1 MCCKWIGTVTAFLSL
16 GLLVRV
22 SNAQMAQPFIPP
34 SPQIATS
41 TGGYAADPASH
52 NLRSDASLEAQAY
65 ESNPTERVDVAK
77 KSSEESE
84 KPESSDYRTE
94 EEYEAA
100 SKDNENA
107 VARKLE
113 YGERPIDNTR
123 AFLRTQTPFVQPGKW
138 QFDFGATYTVFESDL
153 PFISGTTL
161 TEVNAKRRLLD
172 APLGFRYGVSER
184 LQWFGSTAVGW
195 QGTEVSD
202 GFTEQT
208 RNTTGIGDV
217 LTGFN
222 YLLLKESKDCPA
234 VIGSCDVIIPT
245 GNAVDPRFLLDSG
258 LGKGAWSLSSRFLM
272 VKSLDPI
279 VAFWGAGYRINFE
292 DTYNGDKIDFGDQI
306 QYTLGIGFG
315 VNDKVTLSSALIG
328 SYITDFTVNRV
339 TVPGSSADLISL
351 RLASTFSNCRGI
363 TEPFVNFGLTD
374 LTPGASLGIVWT
386 R

>member
-1 MCCKWIGTVTAFLSL
+1 MCCKWLGTLKVFVFW
-16 GLLVRV
+16 GLLARV
-22 SNAQMAQPFIPP
+22 SNAQIDQPFIPL
-34 SPQIATS
+34 SPQIAASTS
-41 TGGYAADPASH
+41 GYETAPETQDM
-52 NLRSDASLEAQAY
+52 RSDASPNEPAY
-65 ESNPTERVDVAK
+65 ESKPTDRLDVEK
-77 KSSEESE
+77 KFSEESE
-84 KPESSDYRTE
+84 KPEGSDYRTE

-123 AFLRTQTPFVQPGKW
+123 AFLRSQTPFVPPGKW
-138 QFDFGATYTVFESDL
+138 QFDFGATYSVFESDL
-153 PFISGTTL
+153 PFISGPTL

-172 APLGFRYGVSER
+172 APVGFRYGVTER
-184 LQWFGSTAVGW
+184 LQWFGSTSVGW

-222 YLLLKESKDCPA
+222 YLLREESKDCPA
-234 VIGSCDVIIPT
+234 IIGSCDVILPT
-245 GNAVDPRFLLDSG
+245 GNAVDPRLLLDSG
-258 LGKGAWSLSSRFLM
+258 LGRGAWSLSSRLLM

-279 VAFWGAGYRINFE
+279 VAFWGAGYRFNFE

-306 QYTLGIGFG
+306 QYTFGIGFG
-315 VNDKVTLSSALIG
+315 VNDQVTLSSALIG
-328 SYITDFTVNRV
+328 SYITDFKVNSF
-339 TVPGSSADLISL
+339 TVPGSNADLISL

-374 LTPGASLGIVWT
+374 LSPAASLGIVWT

>member
-1 MCCKWIGTVTAFLSL
+1 MCCKWLGTLTTFVFL

-22 SNAQMAQPFIPP
+22 SNAQIDQPFIPP
-34 SPQIATS
+34 SPQIAASTS
-41 TGGYAADPASH
+41 GYATATENDDVRSGTSLGEPA
-52 NLRSDASLEAQAY
+52 Y
-65 ESNPTERVDVAK
+65 GSNPTDGEDVAK
-77 KSSEESE
+77 NSSEESE
-84 KPESSDYRTE
+84 KPEGSDYRTE

-100 SKDNENA
+100 RKDNENA

-123 AFLRTQTPFVQPGKW
+123 AFLRSQTPFVPPGKW
-138 QFDFGATYTVFESDL
+138 QFDFGATYTVFESKL
-153 PFISGTTL
+153 PILSGLTL
-161 TEVNAKRRLLD
+161 TEFNAKRRLLD

-195 QGTEVSD
+195 QETEVSD

-234 VIGSCDVIIPT
+234 IIGSCDVIIPT

-258 LGKGAWSLSSRFLM
+258 LGKGAWSVSSRLLM

-292 DTYNGDKIDFGDQI
+292 DTYSGEKIDFGDQI

-315 VNDKVTLSSALIG
+315 VNDKVTLSTALIG
-328 SYITDFTVNRV
+328 SYITDFKVNSF

-374 LTPGASLGIVWT
+374 LSPGASLGIVWT